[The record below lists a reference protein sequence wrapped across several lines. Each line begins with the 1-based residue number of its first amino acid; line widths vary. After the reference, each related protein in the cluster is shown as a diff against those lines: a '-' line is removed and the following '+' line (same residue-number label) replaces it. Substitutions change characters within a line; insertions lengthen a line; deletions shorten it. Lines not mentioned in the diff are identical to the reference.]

1 MEESLMGSKVEGMSN
16 IPDIICN
23 AYGYEKHD
31 AGEYSPLT
39 LAYIGDTIYDLIVRT
54 KVIMAGNAP
63 VNKLHK
69 RASAVV
75 NATAQAVCMGN
86 IYDKLTEEEQGIY
99 RRGKNAKSYTTA
111 KNASVKDYH
120 IATGFETLIGWLY
133 LKGNMER
140 IYELVLPE
148 IEEKKV

>member
-1 MEESLMGSKVEGMSN
+1 
-16 IPDIICN
+16 
-23 AYGYEKHD
+23 
-31 AGEYSPLT
+31 
-39 LAYIGDTIYDLIVRT
+39 
-54 KVIMAGNAP
+54 
-63 VNKLHK
+63 
-69 RASAVV
+69 
-75 NATAQAVCMGN
+75 MGN

-133 LKGNMER
+133 LKGDMER

>member
-1 MEESLMGSKVEGMSN
+1 MTQNAPGSPIVVKLLGEDVALAAKIGDDSFG
-16 IPDIICN
+16 DILTGI
-23 AYGYEKHD
+23 YEKHD

-111 KNASVKDYH
+111 KNASVKD
-120 IATGFETLIGWLY
+120 
-133 LKGNMER
+133 
-140 IYELVLPE
+140 
-148 IEEKKV
+148 